1 MKYVI
6 AILFIVYIL
15 AGLYLSLVLPQYRTR
30 ILKGH
35 KLVNRRERWIY
46 LILVVSF
53 LLVILLIA
61 SDPSILTD

>member
-1 MKYVI
+1 MKYVLI
-6 AILFIVYIL
+6 ILFIVYIL
-15 AGLYLSLVLPQYRTR
+15 AGLYLTLVTPQFRTR

-53 LLVILLIA
+53 VIVIMLVILN
-61 SDPSILTD
+61 PSIME